1 MAIYQASK
9 QLTKFII
16 SGVLAVGV
24 DFTVYFALSQF
35 MDPSISKAISF
46 CSGMVVTYN
55 MNKFWTWKQPEKDN
69 KRLMLFSLLYAVALL
84 VNVGMN
90 NLMLDTLPNYTFSFA
105 LNNDTYDM
113 IKSIVIGV
121 DKLAAFVIATAA
133 SVAITYIG
141 QKYWLFKEKDSNTL
155 DELE

>member
-9 QLTKFII
+9 QLTKFVI
-16 SGVLAVGV
+16 SGILAVGV

-35 MDPSISKAISF
+35 LDPSVSKAISF

-69 KRLMLFSLLYAVALL
+69 KRLMLFTVLYAVALL

-90 NLMLDTLPNYTFSFA
+90 NLMLSTLPNYTFSFL
-105 LNNDTYDM
+105 LNSDTNEI

-121 DKLAAFVIATAA
+121 DKLAAFVIATVA
-133 SVAITYIG
+133 SVAITYVG
-141 QKYWLFKEKDSNTL
+141 QKYWLFKEKD
-155 DELE
+155 

>member
-16 SGVLAVGV
+16 SGILAVGV

-35 MDPSISKAISF
+35 MDPSISKAVSF

-55 MNKFWTWKQPEKDN
+55 MNKFWTWKQPEKNN
-69 KRLMLFSLLYAVALL
+69 KRLLLFTLLYAIALV

-90 NLMLDTLPNYTFSFA
+90 TFMLDTLPNYTFSFL
-105 LNNDTYDM
+105 LNSDTNE
-113 IKSIVIGV
+113 IIRSVVIGV
-121 DKLAAFVIATAA
+121 DKLAAFVIATMA

-141 QKYWLFKEKDSNTL
+141 QKYWLFRPEKQTSNT
-155 DELE
+155 EA

>member
-16 SGVLAVGV
+16 SGLLAVGV
-24 DFTVYFALSQF
+24 DFTVYFALSQYL
-35 MDPSISKAISF
+35 DPNLSKAISF
-46 CSGMVVTYN
+46 CTGMFVTYN

-84 VNVGMN
+84 LNVGMN
-90 NLMLDTLPNYTFSFA
+90 NLMLDTLPNYTFSF
-105 LNNDTYDM
+105 LLHSDTNE
-113 IKSIVIGV
+113 ILQSLVVGV

-133 SVAITYIG
+133 SVALTYIG
-141 QKYWLFKEKDSNTL
+141 QKYWLFKPEKADANT
-155 DELE
+155 EV

>member
-16 SGVLAVGV
+16 SGILAVGV

-35 MDPSISKAISF
+35 LDPSVSKAISF

-55 MNKFWTWKQPEKDN
+55 LNKFWTWKQPEKDN
-69 KRLMLFSLLYAVALL
+69 KRLMLFTVLYALALL
-84 VNVGMN
+84 VNVAMN
-90 NLMLDTLPNYTFSFA
+90 NLMLSTLPNYTFSFL
-105 LNNDTYDM
+105 LNSDTNEV

-121 DKLAAFVIATAA
+121 DKLAAFVIATVA
-133 SVAITYIG
+133 SVSITYVG
-141 QKYWLFKEKDSNTL
+141 QKYWLFKEKD
-155 DELE
+155 

>member
-16 SGVLAVGV
+16 SGILAVGV

-35 MDPSISKAISF
+35 LDPSMSKAISF

-69 KRLMLFSLLYAVALL
+69 KRLMLFTVLYAVALL
-84 VNVGMN
+84 VNVSMN
-90 NLMLDTLPNYTFSFA
+90 NLMLSTIPNYTFSFL
-105 LNNDTYDM
+105 LNSDTNEV
-113 IKSIVIGV
+113 IKSVVIGV
-121 DKLAAFVIATAA
+121 DKLAAFLIATVA
-133 SVAITYIG
+133 SVAITYVG
-141 QKYWLFKEKDSNTL
+141 QKYWLFREKD
-155 DELE
+155 

>member
-16 SGVLAVGV
+16 SGILAVGV

-35 MDPSISKAISF
+35 LDPSISKAISF

-55 MNKFWTWKQPEKDN
+55 MNKFWTWKQPEKNN
-69 KRLMLFSLLYAVALL
+69 KRLGLFTILYAVALA
-84 VNVGMN
+84 VNVGTN
-90 NLMLDTLPNYTFSFA
+90 NLMLSSLPNYTFNFM
-105 LNNDTYDM
+105 LNSDTNEI

-121 DKLAAFVIATAA
+121 DKLAAFVIATGA
-133 SVAITYIG
+133 SVTLTYIG
-141 QKYWLFKEKDSNTL
+141 QKYWLFKEKD
-155 DELE
+155 

>member
-9 QLTKFII
+9 QITKFII

-24 DFTVYFALSQF
+24 DFTVYFALSQYL
-35 MDPSISKAISF
+35 DPSVSKAISF

-55 MNKFWTWKQPEKDN
+55 MNKFWTWKQPEKNN

-84 VNVGMN
+84 INVGTN
-90 NLMLDTLPNYTFSFA
+90 NWMLSSIPNYTFHFL
-105 LNNDTYDM
+105 LNSDTSEL

-133 SVAITYIG
+133 SVTLTYVG
-141 QKYWLFKEKDSNTL
+141 QKYWLFREKD
-155 DELE
+155 